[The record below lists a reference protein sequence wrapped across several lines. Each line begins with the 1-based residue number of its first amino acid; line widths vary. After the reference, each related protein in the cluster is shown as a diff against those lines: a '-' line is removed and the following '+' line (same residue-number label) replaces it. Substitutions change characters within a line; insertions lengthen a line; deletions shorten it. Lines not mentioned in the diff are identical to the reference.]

1 MWMVAMHAKSTNVGY
16 VDLQEWSI
24 CSMSK
29 KINIRVSLIEGKIYK
44 LSLKTSQQIKVTIE
58 WTKDLNIV
66 LNMGRATNVIT
77 TITHS
82 LPSIHKWK
90 AFVEQNYL
98 GNLEWESW

>member
-1 MWMVAMHAKSTNVGY
+1 MHAKSTNVGY

-58 WTKDLNIV
+58 
-66 LNMGRATNVIT
+66 
-77 TITHS
+77 
-82 LPSIHKWK
+82 
-90 AFVEQNYL
+90 
-98 GNLEWESW
+98 